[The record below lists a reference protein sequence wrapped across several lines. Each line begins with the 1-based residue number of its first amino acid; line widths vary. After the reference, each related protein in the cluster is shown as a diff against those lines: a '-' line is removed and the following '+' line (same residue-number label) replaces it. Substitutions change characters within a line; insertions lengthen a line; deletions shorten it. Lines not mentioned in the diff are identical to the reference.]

1 VSLLAADARA
11 FGAAARNQWRVA
23 RRYPAQW
30 LSFFFWP
37 ILLPGVYVVMGSA
50 MAAGDPRAT
59 DAFASRAGTG
69 DVAGFVF
76 VGWSMYMWLSNVLWG
91 PAMAVRMDQ
100 LRGTLDAVFL
110 TPSSRLV
117 VLIGPS
123 TYALVPAW
131 INFVVMAVALRVIF
145 GVELAPDALARAA
158 LVMAAGIPAMYGIG
172 ALVAT
177 VVLRVGEIGGVVQ
190 LVRGVFTLACGVAFP
205 IVMLPD
211 WARVV
216 AHALPPTYV
225 VADARAVL
233 LAGADLAAIVPDLA
247 MLGLLSAFVCMLAV
261 WVFALVE
268 RGARRSGMLSR
279 Y

>member
-1 VSLLAADARA
+1 MILADARA
-11 FGAAARNQWRVA
+11 FTAAARKQWREA
-23 RRYPAQW
+23 RRYPVLW

-37 ILLPGVYVVMGSA
+37 ILLPGVYVVMGTA
-50 MAAGDPRAT
+50 MSGGDPRAT
-59 DAFASRAGTG
+59 DAFASRAGTR

-91 PAMAVRMDQ
+91 PSQTIRSDQ
-100 LRGTLDAVFL
+100 LRGSLEAIFL
-110 TPSSRLV
+110 TPTSRFVALV
-117 VLIGPS
+117 GPS

-145 GVELAPDALARAA
+145 GVELTPDALARAA
-158 LVMAAGIPAMYGIG
+158 LVMLAGIPAMYGIG

-211 WARVV
+211 WARAV

-233 LAGADLAAIVPDLA
+233 LAGADLAAIVPDLSVLA
-247 MLGLLSAFVCMLAV
+247 VLSAATCAV
-261 WVFALVE
+261 AVSVFALVE
-268 RGARRSGMLSR
+268 RDARLTGMLGR